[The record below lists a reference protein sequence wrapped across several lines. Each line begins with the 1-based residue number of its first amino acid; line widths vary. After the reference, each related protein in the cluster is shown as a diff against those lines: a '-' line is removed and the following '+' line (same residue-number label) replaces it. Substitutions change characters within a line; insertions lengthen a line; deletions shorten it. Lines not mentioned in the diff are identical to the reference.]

1 MAAEPN
7 AGASPDPSPGR
18 AKKLSPTP
26 GPGTPASPPRPAGE
40 PSDKDLT
47 AKAAAGDDAAFTTL
61 LKRHG
66 PTVRERIKH
75 GIGQHWRSALDEDDV
90 MQVTYLEAALKL
102 HTFTDRGEGSFLA
115 WLQRIADNNLRDSIR
130 GLERAKRPDP
140 RKRLADKPA
149 GESYAA
155 LVEVMGFT
163 LTTPSVQAAK
173 GEMVTELDKALA
185 KLPPDYEKVLRLY
198 DLGGKDIEEVAQQ
211 LGKSQGAV
219 YMLRARAQER
229 LSEVIGNES
238 RFFSRVR

>member
-1 MAAEPN
+1 MAGPQ
-7 AGASPDPSPGR
+7 
-18 AKKLSPTP
+18 PTQ
-26 GPGTPASPPRPAGE
+26 
-40 PSDKDLT
+40 PSDKELS
-47 AKAAAGDDAAFTTL
+47 AKAAAGDDAAFAAL

-75 GIGQHWRSALDEDDV
+75 AIGQHWKSVLDEDDV
-90 MQVTYLEAALKL
+90 MQVTYLEAALKIS
-102 HTFTDRGEGSFLA
+102 TFSDRGEGSFVA
-115 WLQRIADNNLRDSIR
+115 WIQRIADNNMRDSIR

-163 LTTPSVQAAK
+163 LTTPSVQAAR
-173 GEMVTELDKALA
+173 GEMVTELDRALS

-198 DLGGKDIEEVAQQ
+198 DLQGKDIDAVAAD

-229 LSEVIGNES
+229 LAEVIGNES

>member
-1 MAAEPN
+1 MSPE
-7 AGASPDPSPGR
+7 PDPGSHGPPPSPK
-18 AKKLSPTP
+18 AKAIPKT
-26 GPGTPASPPRPAGE
+26 GAAPAAGE
-40 PSDKDLT
+40 PGDGDL
-47 AKAAAGDDAAFTTL
+47 ARRAAGGDDKAFAAL

-66 PTVRERIKH
+66 PTVRDRIKH
-75 GIGQHWRSALDEDDV
+75 AIGQHWRSVLDEDDV

-102 HTFTDRGEGSFLA
+102 KTFSDRGEGSFLA
-115 WLQRIADNNLRDSIR
+115 WIQRIADNNLKDCIR

-140 RKRLADKPA
+140 RRRLADKPA

-173 GEMVTELDKALA
+173 GEMVTELDRALA

-198 DLGGKDIEEVAQQ
+198 DLQGKDVEAVASD

-219 YMLRARAQER
+219 YMIRARAQER
-229 LSEVIGNES
+229 LAEVIGNES

>member
-1 MAAEPN
+1 MAGPQ
-7 AGASPDPSPGR
+7 
-18 AKKLSPTP
+18 PTQ
-26 GPGTPASPPRPAGE
+26 
-40 PSDKDLT
+40 PSDKELS
-47 AKAAAGDDAAFTTL
+47 AKAAAGDDAAFAAL

-75 GIGQHWRSALDEDDV
+75 AIGQHWKSVLDEDDV
-90 MQVTYLEAALKL
+90 MQVTYLEAALKIS
-102 HTFTDRGEGSFLA
+102 TFTDRGEGSFVA
-115 WLQRIADNNLRDSIR
+115 WIQRIADNNMRDSIR

-163 LTTPSVQAAK
+163 LTTPSVQAAR
-173 GEMVTELDKALA
+173 GEMVTELDRALA

-198 DLGGKDIEEVAQQ
+198 DLQGKDIDAVAAD

-229 LSEVIGNES
+229 LAEVIGNES

>member
-1 MAAEPN
+1 MGAESDPGSGSDSTPMPKAAKAIK
-7 AGASPDPSPGR
+7 AGAK
-18 AKKLSPTP
+18 A
-26 GPGTPASPPRPAGE
+26 PATPAGE
-40 PSDKDLT
+40 PSDGELAT
-47 AKAAAGDDAAFTTL
+47 RAAGGDDAAFAAL

-66 PTVRERIKH
+66 PTVRGRIKH
-75 GIGQHWRSALDEDDV
+75 AIGQHWKSVLDEDDV
-90 MQVTYLEAALKL
+90 MQVTYLEAALKIA
-102 HTFTDRGEGSFLA
+102 TFSDRGEGSFVA
-115 WLQRIADNNLRDSIR
+115 WIQRIADNNLRDSIR

-140 RKRLADKPA
+140 RKRLADKPP

-163 LTTPSVQAAK
+163 LTTPSVKAAR
-173 GEMVTELDKALA
+173 GEMVTELDRALS

-198 DLGGKDIEEVAQQ
+198 DLQGKDIESVAAD

-229 LSEVIGNES
+229 LAEVIGNES

>member
-1 MAAEPN
+1 MPDDPPRK
-7 AGASPDPSPGR
+7 ASPIKPPG
-18 AKKLSPTP
+18 K
-26 GPGTPASPPRPAGE
+26 SPP
-40 PSDKDLT
+40 T
-47 AKAAAGDDAAFTTL
+47 AAAANTPPDAELAVLAAKGDDKAFTTL

-66 PTVRERIKH
+66 TTVRDRIKH
-75 GIGQHWRSALDEDDV
+75 AIGQHWRSVLDEDDV

-102 HTFTDRGEGSFLA
+102 ATFSDRGEGSFLA
-115 WLQRIADNNLRDSIR
+115 WLQRIADNNLRDCIR

-140 RKRLADKPA
+140 RRRVQDKPA

-155 LVEVMGFT
+155 LVEIMGFT
-163 LTTPSVQAAK
+163 LTTPSIQAAK

-185 KLPPDYEKVLRLY
+185 KLPPDYEKVIRLY

-219 YMLRARAQER
+219 YMIRARAQER
-229 LSEVIGNES
+229 LAEVIGNES

>member
-1 MAAEPN
+1 MPPEPPRN
-7 AGASPDPSPGR
+7 DPPSEDTPPRR
-18 AKKLSPTP
+18 AVKADPKP
-26 GPGTPASPPRPAGE
+26 GPKPEAAPGE
-40 PSDKDLT
+40 ADKDLA
-47 AKAAAGDDAAFTTL
+47 AKAVAGDDKAFSVL

-66 PTVRERIKH
+66 PTVRDRIKH
-75 GIGQHWRSALDEDDV
+75 GIGQHWRSVLDEDDV

-102 HTFTDRGEGSFLA
+102 HTFSDRGPGSFVA

-140 RKRLADKPA
+140 RRRLQDKPA

-185 KLPPDYEKVLRLY
+185 KLPPDYEKVIRLY
-198 DLGGKDIEEVAQQ
+198 DLAGKEIGEVAAQ
-211 LGKSQGAV
+211 LGKSEGAV
-219 YMLRARAQER
+219 YMIRARAQER
-229 LSEVIGNES
+229 LAEVIGNES

>member
-1 MAAEPN
+1 M
-7 AGASPDPSPGR
+7 SPEHDSGSSDPPPMPK
-18 AKKLSPTP
+18 AKAVPQPAKSMPPT
-26 GPGTPASPPRPAGE
+26 GE
-40 PSDKDLT
+40 PADADL
-47 AKAAAGDDAAFTTL
+47 ARKAAAGDDNAFAAL

-75 GIGQHWRSALDEDDV
+75 AIGQHWRSVLDEDDV

-102 HTFTDRGEGSFLA
+102 KTFSDRGEGSFLA
-115 WLQRIADNNLRDSIR
+115 WIQRIADNNLKDCIR

-173 GEMVTELDKALA
+173 GEMVTELDRALA

-198 DLGGKDIEEVAQQ
+198 DLQGKDVEAVASD

-219 YMLRARAQER
+219 YMIRARAQER
-229 LSEVIGNES
+229 LAEVIGNES

>member
-1 MAAEPN
+1 MAGPQ
-7 AGASPDPSPGR
+7 
-18 AKKLSPTP
+18 PTQ
-26 GPGTPASPPRPAGE
+26 
-40 PSDKDLT
+40 PSDKELS
-47 AKAAAGDDAAFTTL
+47 AKAAAGDDAAFAAL

-75 GIGQHWRSALDEDDV
+75 AIGQHWKSVLDEDDV
-90 MQVTYLEAALKL
+90 MQVTYLEAALKIS
-102 HTFTDRGEGSFLA
+102 TFTDRGEGSFVA
-115 WLQRIADNNLRDSIR
+115 WIQRIADNNMRDSIR

-163 LTTPSVQAAK
+163 LTTPSVQAAR
-173 GEMVTELDKALA
+173 GEMVTELDRALA

-198 DLGGKDIEEVAQQ
+198 DLQGKDIESVAAD

-229 LSEVIGNES
+229 LAEVIGNES
-238 RFFSRVR
+238 KFFSRVR

>member
-1 MAAEPN
+1 MSDDTPRKAKPIKAA
-7 AGASPDPSPGR
+7 ASP
-18 AKKLSPTP
+18 
-26 GPGTPASPPRPAGE
+26 AGQGD
-40 PSDKDLT
+40 PSDKDL
-47 AKAAAGDDAAFTTL
+47 AARAVGGDDKAFAAL

-66 PTVRERIKH
+66 PTVRDRIKH
-75 GIGQHWRSALDEDDV
+75 GIGQHWRSVLDEDDV

-102 HTFTDRGEGSFLA
+102 STFSDRGEGSFVA
-115 WLQRIADNNLRDSIR
+115 WLQRIAENNLRDSIR

-140 RKRLADKPA
+140 RRRLQDKPA

-155 LVEVMGFT
+155 LVEIMGFT

-173 GEMVTELDKALA
+173 GEMVTELDRALA

-219 YMLRARAQER
+219 YIIRARAQER

-238 RFFSRVR
+238 KFFSRVR

>member
-1 MAAEPN
+1 MAAEPP
-7 AGASPDPSPGR
+7 AGAEPEPAKAGKLAAPAAQAKR
-18 AKKLSPTP
+18 AP
-26 GPGTPASPPRPAGE
+26 PAE
-40 PSDKDLT
+40 PSDKDL
-47 AKAAAGDDAAFTTL
+47 AARAVAGDDKAFAAL

-66 PTVRERIKH
+66 PTVRDRIKH
-75 GIGQHWRSALDEDDV
+75 GIGQHWRSVLDEDDV

-102 HTFTDRGEGSFLA
+102 HTFSDRGEGSFTA

-140 RKRLADKPA
+140 RRRLADKPA

-155 LVEVMGFT
+155 LVEIMGFT

-198 DLGGKDIEEVAQQ
+198 DLGGKDIEEVASQ

-219 YMLRARAQER
+219 YMIRARAQER
-229 LSEVIGNES
+229 LGEVIGNES